1 MDLWRGRGLAIF
13 FLSHFIFLFLK
24 TKISSEGACSLHSQ
38 AGQRPASFL
47 PTFCPLQVW
56 PLPLPRRRIRAGP
69 RSTTSASRAPTESST
84 TSAGRSAWA
93 PLAGA
98 SGTLSRGRRTAPEE
112 PGCAGVSRY
121 ERGVVGKREDA
132 RRAWSFFFFF
142 FFFFAIN
149 RSAASTSKKWFVHHF
164 FSLFPLSVALLLL
177 HSILGRES
185 RSFSSAPSRTEEN
198 AKERGNSSA
207 GASEETSRRRR
218 HQSTPEPRRRR
229 ALPLPRS
236 LVKTLNKTKP
246 KREPAL
252 NSLHVLPLSPSLSL
266 SLSLHDKKQLRR
278 SAERPRGSAA
288 PSPSGAAS
296 SPRSTAF
303 SSPRAARRTPGTPSP
318 RGPSPAASCS
328 CARAR
333 RPRPSPR
340 RSAGSSWR

>member
-142 FFFFAIN
+142 FFFFLPSLDRRPARRKSGLSI
-149 RSAASTSKKWFVHHF
+149 TS
-164 FSLFPLSVALLLL
+164 FPSFLS
-177 HSILGRES
+177 
-185 RSFSSAPSRTEEN
+185 
-198 AKERGNSSA
+198 
-207 GASEETSRRRR
+207 
-218 HQSTPEPRRRR
+218 
-229 ALPLPRS
+229 
-236 LVKTLNKTKP
+236 
-246 KREPAL
+246 
-252 NSLHVLPLSPSLSL
+252 LSPSFCCIRFSVGSREASL
-266 SLSLHDKKQLRR
+266 QHRAELKKMQRR
-278 SAERPRGSAA
+278 EATAPRAQAKKPVDDDDTNRRQNLGAAGRCRCLA
-288 PSPSGAAS
+288 PSSKP
-296 SPRSTAF
+296 
-303 SSPRAARRTPGTPSP
+303 
-318 RGPSPAASCS
+318 
-328 CARAR
+328 
-333 RPRPSPR
+333 
-340 RSAGSSWR
+340 